1 MDSTSTKH
9 DLSANGTT
17 SMQKIL
23 FVELLF
29 SQRFENYDKM
39 FDLTSV
45 LKNAAPST
53 TPPQT
58 HTHTHTHFPQIV
70 RSYL

>member
-1 MDSTSTKH
+1 
-9 DLSANGTT
+9 
-17 SMQKIL
+17 MQKIL

-29 SQRFENYDKM
+29 SERYENYDKI